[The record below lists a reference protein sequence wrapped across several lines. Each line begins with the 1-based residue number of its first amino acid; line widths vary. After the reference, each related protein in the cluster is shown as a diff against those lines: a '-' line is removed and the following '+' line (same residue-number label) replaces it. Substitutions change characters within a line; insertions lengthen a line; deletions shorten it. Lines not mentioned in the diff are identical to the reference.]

1 MMNNKDVKWEIVGK
15 GIKSTKSIK
24 GSEEII
30 EVLLAN
36 RGIKTE
42 KQKHEFFNPTLP
54 QELTVKS
61 LSISE
66 TELAKT
72 LKRIKQAIKNKEEI
86 IIYGDY
92 DADGVCATA
101 ILWECLYSL
110 TKNIMPYIPNRFEE
124 GYGLNAESIQK
135 LKIKYQKL
143 KLIITVDNGIVAHA
157 ATDKAKELGIDVII
171 TDHHQPSK
179 ALTSRRN
186 LPASHS
192 RGASLRVRDK
202 YDYPDAF
209 AIIHTTQICGSGI
222 AWILGRE
229 ILKSFQL
236 PDSGRQLN
244 KNSKI
249 NKLDNSSEIG
259 NWKLE
264 IRKGLDLCAI
274 GTIADQ
280 MPLLGP
286 NRSFAKYGLE
296 ELNKT
301 KRVGL
306 LALFKEAG
314 ITTKVPNL
322 KGSEP
327 YLNIGTYEVNFVIA
341 PRINAMGRMEHAID
355 SLRLICTTSHANAI
369 KLAEILGKV
378 NKERQNVVEQVVLH
392 AYDNIDIE
400 DKKGLIIL
408 GHDSYHEGVIGL
420 AASKLVEKFYR
431 PAIVFSKGEK
441 ISKASARSISGF
453 NIIEAIHSVEDLI
466 IGGGG
471 HPMAAGFSIETAKI
485 EEFSKKINEISI
497 PLLTDSVLSRF
508 LKVDLEIEFNQLNQ
522 EMYEEL
528 SEFEPS
534 GIGNPIPNFLTMK
547 VKVIDAKCV
556 GVGAKH
562 LKLKLEKDGIVFGA
576 IGFSL
581 GDLYPSLLA
590 DTKIDIVY
598 SLNKNIWNGHES
610 LELKIKDLKQI
621 NTRGK

>member
-15 GIKSTKSIK
+15 GIKSTKSIE
-24 GSEEII
+24 GSREII

-42 KQKHEFFNPTLP
+42 KQKDEFFNPTFP
-54 QELTVKS
+54 EKLTVKS
-61 LSISE
+61 LSLSQKEIN
-66 TELAKT
+66 KT
-72 LKRIKQAIKNKEEI
+72 LKRIADAIKNQEQI

-92 DADGVCATA
+92 DADGICATA

-135 LKIKYQKL
+135 LKIQYKKL
-143 KLIITVDNGIVAHA
+143 KVIITVDNGIVAHA

-186 LPASHS
+186 LPASRS
-192 RGASLRVRDK
+192 RGVSLRVRDK

-236 PDSGRQLN
+236 PDSSRQLN

-249 NKLDNSSEIG
+249 NKLDNS
-259 NWKLE
+259 LE

-280 MPLLGP
+280 MPLVGI

-314 ITTKVPNL
+314 ITMKVPNL

-378 NKERQNVVEQVVLH
+378 NIERQNVVEQVVIH
-392 AYDNIDIE
+392 AYDNIDVE

-508 LKVDLEIEFNQLNQ
+508 LKVDLEIEFNQLNR
-522 EMYEEL
+522 ELHDEL
-528 SEFEPS
+528 SKFEPS
-534 GIGNPIPNFLTMK
+534 GIRNPIPCFLTKK
-547 VKVIDAKCV
+547 VNVIDAKCV

-562 LKLKLEKDGIVFGA
+562 LKLKLEKDGFVFGA

-590 DTKIDIVY
+590 DSKIDIVF
-598 SLNKNIWNGHES
+598 SLNKNVWNGHES